1 MAPVVIP
8 GVIVSYI
15 TGPVVL
21 GYMWSYCLYGMLIVQ
36 VYLYSEM
43 FPNDSRGIKA
53 FVWVL
58 FILETIYTLIITIA
72 AWNDY
77 GPGWGGILAGM
88 AQSFYIWRISKLT
101 TKRWVPVLIGCVMLT
116 QVTFACYYG
125 IRVSV
130 EGRTFTELFALSPEI
145 TLFLIGSA
153 VCDLSITTT
162 LVVVLSAQK
171 HRTPFQRT
179 TGLINKLIRF
189 SVETGCLTSLGAIID
204 VILWLTTKEWNFH
217 LIAFLVLGK
226 LYSNVLMATLN
237 CRAPIFRSESEAT
250 TIITM
255 PQTSFW
261 AEPRFKAAHESR
273 PAVHISRNTDV
284 PRDTETIVMTDFSPA
299 DSLSLS
305 VAV

>member
-21 GYMWSYCLYGMLIVQ
+21 GYMWSYCLYGMLIIQ

-58 FILETIYTLIITIA
+58 FILETIYTLLITMA

-77 GPGWGGILAGM
+77 GPGWGDVDTLSVYDWSWVPLPALSGILAGM

-101 TKRWVPVLIGCVMLT
+101 TKRWVPVLIGCVMLA

-145 TLFLIGSA
+145 TSSIENLSKLFLIGSA

-162 LVVVLSAQK
+162 LVVVD
-171 HRTPFQRT
+171 
-179 TGLINKLIRF
+179 
-189 SVETGCLTSLGAIID
+189 AIP
-204 VILWLTTKEWNFH
+204 TN
-217 LIAFLVLGK
+217 
-226 LYSNVLMATLN
+226 N
-237 CRAPIFRSESEAT
+237 RAH
-250 TIITM
+250 
-255 PQTSFW
+255 Q
-261 AEPRFKAAHESR
+261 
-273 PAVHISRNTDV
+273 
-284 PRDTETIVMTDFSPA
+284 
-299 DSLSLS
+299 
-305 VAV
+305 